1 MIAAEAVMSAASPQD
16 PETRRLVSVDALRG
30 FDMFWIVGAAG
41 VVTALKSIGDNAVLN
56 FFATQLEHKDWDG
69 FAFEDLIFP
78 LFVFIVG
85 ISLVFSLG
93 RLLANEGRWAAY
105 KRLFRRFFL
114 LYLLGIFYYGGLSN
128 HWPDIRLVG
137 VLQRLALCY
146 LFAGLLFCHL
156 RARGLIAVCAALL
169 VGYWAWLTFIPVPD
183 LGVTTFAKG
192 KNWACYFDKMYLPGK
207 RIYGDGTWDPEGILS
222 TLPAVASCLLG
233 VLAGLLISN
242 PSVSDRR
249 KLLYLIGGGVL
260 GVLLGF
266 LWGYQFPVIKKIWTS
281 SYVLVAGGYSGILL
295 GLFYLVVDIWKLRL
309 WARPFVWIGSNA
321 LTVYLAVNI
330 WDVEKVARRFAGG
343 DVQDALGRYGDL
355 VLTAITLGLVLAL
368 ARFLYRKRIFIRV

>member
-1 MIAAEAVMSAASPQD
+1 
-16 PETRRLVSVDALRG
+16 
-30 FDMFWIVGAAG
+30 
-41 VVTALKSIGDNAVLN
+41 
-56 FFATQLEHKDWDG
+56 
-69 FAFEDLIFP
+69 
-78 LFVFIVG
+78 
-85 ISLVFSLG
+85 
-93 RLLANEGRWAAY
+93 
-105 KRLFRRFFL
+105 
-114 LYLLGIFYYGGLSN
+114 
-128 HWPDIRLVG
+128 
-137 VLQRLALCY
+137 
-146 LFAGLLFCHL
+146 
-156 RARGLIAVCAALL
+156 
-169 VGYWAWLTFIPVPD
+169 
-183 LGVTTFAKG
+183 VTTFAKG
-192 KNWACYFDKMYLPGK
+192 ENWACYIDKMYLPGK

-233 VLAGLLISN
+233 VLAGLVISN
-242 PSVSDRR
+242 PSVSNQR
-249 KLLYLIGGGVL
+249 KLLYLIGGGIL

-266 LWGYQFPVIKKIWTS
+266 LWGCQFPVIKKIWTS

-355 VLTAITLGLVLAL
+355 ALTAVTLGLVLAL